1 MSSDAAV
8 EEISDE
14 QGISEEEVDKA
25 AAEIAQQ
32 IGDVSQN
39 QVLVCLTKL
48 DHGVTTGATTGVTGT
63 TSATSAGTTGATTTS
78 ATTTSAT
85 TTSATTTAAT
95 TTAGAT
101 TSPKEGVIGKTIP
114 KGKVLPNTGGISLL
128 VPAALLGLLLN
139 GALIG
144 LFVRRR

>member
-1 MSSDAAV
+1 VSTADAIA
-8 EEISDE
+8 EISDE
-14 QGISEEEVDKA
+14 NGISEEEVEEA
-25 AAEIAQQ
+25 AAEISQQ

-48 DHGVTTGATTGVTGT
+48 DQGQTTGATTATTGAT
-63 TSATSAGTTGATTTS
+63 TTATSAGTTA
-78 ATTTSAT
+78 AT

-95 TTAGAT
+95 TTAGST
-101 TSPKEGVIGKTIP
+101 TSAKKGVIGKTIP
-114 KGKVLPNTGGISLL
+114 KGKALPNTGGISLL
-128 VPAALLGLLLN
+128 VPAALLALLVN

>member
-1 MSSDAAV
+1 MSSDEAV
-8 EEISDE
+8 EEIADE
-14 QGISEEEVDKA
+14 QGISEEEVEEA
-25 AAEIAQQ
+25 SAEISQQ

-39 QVLVCLTKL
+39 QVLICLSKL
-48 DHGVTTGATTGVTGT
+48 DHGATTGATTGTKGST
-63 TSATSAGTTGATTTS
+63 TATSAE
-78 ATTTSAT
+78 TTSAT

-101 TSPKEGVIGKTIP
+101 TSAKDGVIGKTIP

-128 VPAALLGLLLN
+128 IPAAALLGLLIN
-139 GALIG
+139 TALIG

>member
-1 MSSDAAV
+1 MSTADAIA
-8 EEISDE
+8 EISDE
-14 QGISEEEVDKA
+14 NGISEEEVEEA
-25 AAEIAQQ
+25 AAEISQQ

-48 DHGVTTGATTGVTGT
+48 DQGQTTGATTGATTATTGAT
-63 TSATSAGTTGATTTS
+63 TTATSAGTTA
-78 ATTTSAT
+78 AT

-95 TTAGAT
+95 TTAGST
-101 TSPKEGVIGKTIP
+101 TSAKKGVIGKTIP
-114 KGKVLPNTGGISLL
+114 KGKALPNTGGISLL
-128 VPAALLGLLLN
+128 VPAALLALLVN